1 MKHNPNSP
9 DFWNKKI
16 RSVKQIGDDDYIT
29 RDRINRIARIIC
41 NNSVVLDIGIGYGF
55 LEAELT
61 RLSRFLHIIGVDISR
76 EAVVRAR
83 RNFRGEFLVSRSNNL
98 PFGNNCFDYVC
109 LLEVL
114 EHLYEDES
122 KLSLLEAKRVLKR
135 NGRLIVSVPLFD
147 KVFFGHPSGHV
158 RQYEPKTIFEELS
171 KSGLE
176 IVSLKYLFAFSSF
189 YKIKSIISEVFHIK
203 QPNNLIIVA
212 RKK

>member
-1 MKHNPNSP
+1 MRHNPNSP
-9 DFWNKKI
+9 SFWNKKI
-16 RSVKQIGDDDYIT
+16 RSVNQISDNDYIT
-29 RDRINRIARIIC
+29 RDRVNRIARIIC
-41 NNSVVLDIGIGYGF
+41 NNSVVLDIGVGYGF

-61 RLSRFLHIIGVDISR
+61 RLNRFLHIIGVDISR

-83 RNFRGEFLVSRSNNL
+83 RNFRGEFLVSRSSNL

-114 EHLYEDES
+114 EHLYEGES
-122 KLSLLEAKRVLKR
+122 KLSLLEAKRVLKK

-158 RQYEPKTIFEELS
+158 RQYEPKTVFEELN
-171 KSGLE
+171 KSGFE
-176 IVSLKYLFAFSSF
+176 IISLKYLFAFSSF
-189 YKIKSIISEVFHIK
+189 YKIKSIINKVLRIK
-203 QPNNLIIVA
+203 QPNNLIVVA